1 MFSSSN
7 VPVFIHS
14 DYRLDPYAI
23 ICSVRHKFSMAFS
36 VITVSTW
43 NKWQHCLRMEH
54 RSSLLKQVA
63 SALSK
68 RVQCFQWSSQCQCQD
83 LIFSFQASKCYQDL
97 LYLSTLAKGSP
108 RPLTTL
114 FLPLSSSITHQAA
127 TSSTVSLVHTFPFS
141 NMGNWR
147 RTEELNLPWHTPLF
161 TAFYHLFFSWCLLSN
176 QEAHPVAP
184 TLCSPYRRAT

>member
-7 VPVFIHS
+7 VPVFILS
-14 DYRLDPYAI
+14 DYRLHPYAI

-36 VITVSTW
+36 AITVSTW
-43 NKWQHCLRMEH
+43 NKWQQCLRMEH

-68 RVQCFQWSSQCQCQD
+68 CVQCFQWSSQCQCQD

-97 LYLSTLAKGSP
+97 LYLSTLAKSVPSP
-108 RPLTTL
+108 WPLTTL
-114 FLPLSSSITHQAA
+114 FLLLSSSVTQQAA
-127 TSSTVSLVHTFPFS
+127 TSSTVRLVPAFPFS

-147 RTEELNLPWHTPLF
+147 RTEEIYLPWHTPLF
-161 TAFYHLFFSWCLLSN
+161 TAFLPLVFQLVS
-176 QEAHPVAP
+176 AV
-184 TLCSPYRRAT
+184 